1 MALKI
6 TENIEINLEVGS
18 ANNIDIININNDNAD
33 PHFIA
38 RNEDILQNNA
48 IFEAVSSI
56 VPTDYIERRNIL
68 VLNEGASINVNEIN
82 FIGECEI
89 DLRPGAS
96 ISLLG
101 SVKESLDAAKESSDA
116 TNKLLGAIKEKLAA
130 NEDGKLSVIND
141 PLHNSPCRQTYLEYN
156 HDDETDPNGA
166 GVLVMGDT
174 SILVDSVF

>member
-18 ANNIDIININNDNAD
+18 ANNIDIININNHNAD
-33 PHFIA
+33 PNFIA
-38 RNEDILQNNA
+38 RNEDILENNA
-48 IFEAVSSI
+48 TFEAVSSI
-56 VPTDYIERRNIL
+56 VPTDYIEIEPRNIL
-68 VLNEGASINVNEIN
+68 VINEGASINVNEIN

-101 SVKESLDAAKESSDA
+101 SAKETLDAS
-116 TNKLLGAIKEKLAA
+116 NKLLGAIKEKLAA
-130 NEDGKLSVIND
+130 TEDGKLSVIND

-174 SILVDSVF
+174 SILVDPVF